1 MKRILLFL
9 LPLLFSLSSFAQ
21 TLRVGYFE
29 AAPYIFTDKGS
40 NTLKGASVEFHEKL
54 IAPAMGMK
62 IEWAKEAV
70 GIPRLQE
77 QLKANQLDA
86 AAVLA
91 KNPERVQF
99 LTYPVKPYF
108 TTNPVLAILK
118 DNPLQKVQK
127 VEDVIG
133 IKIGYCAK
141 AFTSPFMRD
150 PRIQWDLLSS
160 SNCIP
165 QNLQKLMIKRF
176 DAQYQPD
183 APPLL
188 FYAREEKVENNLRLV
203 PLPEV
208 VETYMPFAK
217 GVSAQVVEKY
227 QKAFDQVGGQEAFLK
242 ILGKYIDVKKL

>member
-1 MKRILLFL
+1 MKQLFLCL
-9 LPLLFSLSSFAQ
+9 LPLLFSSSVFAQ

-29 AAPYIFTDKGS
+29 VAPYIFTEKGS
-40 NTLKGASVEFHEKL
+40 TTPKGASVEFLEKL
-54 IAPAMGMK
+54 IAPAMGVK
-62 IEWAKEAV
+62 IVWAKEAV

-86 AAVLA
+86 AAVFA

-99 LTYPVKPYF
+99 LTYPEKPF
-108 TTNPVLAILK
+108 LTTNPVLAVLR

-127 VEDVIG
+127 IEDVILL
-133 IKIGYCAK
+133 KIGHCAK

-150 PRIQWDLLSS
+150 QRVQWELMSS
-160 SNCIP
+160 SNCVP
-165 QNLQKLMIKRF
+165 LNLQKLIKKRF

-188 FYAREEKVENNLRLV
+188 YYAREEKVENDIRLV
-203 PLPEV
+203 SLPEV
-208 VETYMPFAK
+208 VEIYTPFSK

-227 QKAFDQVGGQEAFLK
+227 QKAFDQVGGQKAYLK
-242 ILGKYIDVKKL
+242 MLGTYIDVTKL